1 MTLTATAPDASV
13 ATPAHQPRT
22 GPLRNGNPRGNP
34 NLAPRCGAKARTT
47 GCPCRAP
54 AMPNGRCRMHGGKST
69 GPRTPAGFAN
79 LTRARTT
86 HGKYA
91 QAGPKADLRAFIH
104 HVRVFDRRARLNG
117 AAFDLQPW
125 LPPAF
130 AARLRAD
137 TATELHAPPL
147 AARLQAM
154 LTADAPKPTDPP
166 ATLQPPGDNPRPRRD
181 ASGRFAS
188 PPPRLL
194 RGRQAERA
202 QARAEATALA
212 PWRQA
217 IARARTAMRQAQTA
231 KNEKPRSYP
240 AAPDAEKS
248 APAPAGPSSQT
259 ARFANLRIHPMNP
272 EAGPPCPTPPAQ
284 PARFEKSRTN
294 PVQPTTA
301 LPPAMP
307 AEAAG
312 ASCAKTAIQRGT
324 VAPPVGPRAAAGEAF
339 ARTPIQPG
347 TVAPP
352 AGPGAEAG
360 ESSAKT
366 SMQRGTVT
374 AGANPFRNA
383 LLAGTVSNTSD
394 AHRLAATVQRAGGW
408 PVIIASDAAKQAGT
422 DWRPAATA
430 ARQRLADE
438 ANRQRAR
445 LDPLRGPGLRP
456 AVQAD
461 SARPS
466 HIPGDP

>member
-1 MTLTATAPDASV
+1 
-13 ATPAHQPRT
+13 
-22 GPLRNGNPRGNP
+22 
-34 NLAPRCGAKARTT
+34 
-47 GCPCRAP
+47 
-54 AMPNGRCRMHGGKST
+54 MPNGRCRMHGGKST

-79 LTRARTT
+79 LARARTT

-91 QAGPKADLRAFIH
+91 QAGPEADLRALFH
-104 HVRVFDRRARLNG
+104 HVRVFDRRARLNR

-154 LTADAPKPTDPP
+154 LTADAPKPTDPS
-166 ATLQPPGDNPRPRRD
+166 ATLQPPGDNPPLRRD
-181 ASGRFAS
+181 ASGRFAA
-188 PPPRLL
+188 PPPRPL
-194 RGRQAERA
+194 RGRQAQRA

-212 PWRQA
+212 PWKLA
-217 IARARTAMRQAQTA
+217 IVHARTAMRQAQTA
-231 KNEKPRSYP
+231 ETKKPRTYP

-272 EAGPPCPTPPAQ
+272 EAGPPCPTSPAQ
-284 PARFEKSRTN
+284 PARFEKSRSN
-294 PVQPTTA
+294 PVQPATA

-307 AEAAG
+307 AEAAD
-312 ASCAKTAIQRGT
+312 ASSAKTSIQR
-324 VAPPVGPRAAAGEAF
+324 
-339 ARTPIQPG
+339 G

-352 AGPGAEAG
+352 AGPGVSAG
-360 ESSAKT
+360 EASAKT
-366 SMQRGTVT
+366 SIQRGAGDRTATSPVTLTAPAAPHPRNLASPAATRPACESLGKNPLYRGTVT

-383 LLAGTVSNTSD
+383 LLAGTVSNTREV
-394 AHRLAATVQRAGGW
+394 HRLAAAVERAGGW
-408 PVIIASDAAKQAGT
+408 PIIIASDAATQAGK

-430 ARQRLADE
+430 ARQRLADD
-438 ANRQRAR
+438 ANRRRAR

-456 AVQAD
+456 APEAD
-461 SARPS
+461 SVGTS
-466 HIPGDP
+466 HIPRDP

>member
-1 MTLTATAPDASV
+1 
-13 ATPAHQPRT
+13 
-22 GPLRNGNPRGNP
+22 
-34 NLAPRCGAKARTT
+34 
-47 GCPCRAP
+47 
-54 AMPNGRCRMHGGKST
+54 MHGGKST

-91 QAGPKADLRAFIH
+91 QAGPQADERALIH
-104 HVRVFDRRARLNG
+104 HARVFNRRTRLKCS
-117 AAFDLQPW
+117 AFDVLPW

-137 TATELHAPPL
+137 TATELDAPAL
-147 AARLQAM
+147 GAKLQAV
-154 LTADAPKPTDPP
+154 LTAGVSKPADLPP
-166 ATLQPPGDNPRPRRD
+166 AAATPPPPGDTPHPRRD

-188 PPPRLL
+188 PPPCLL

-408 PVIIASDAAKQAGT
+408 PVIIASDAAKQAGK

-438 ANRQRAR
+438 ANRQRT
-445 LDPLRGPGLRP
+445 DCILRP
-456 AVQAD
+456 GPRAD
-461 SARPS
+461 PVRTDWPPNGLSRGAP
-466 HIPGDP
+466 